1 MFAIFSQ
8 QENLITVFKKY
19 SVTEALK
26 VKFNILQAIKTLNI
40 PSDDLIE
47 HMRNEGLCITDFS
60 LGTDKSL
67 SSYESSPSIIRAHL
81 HKVFLD
87 KQKLIDAMSG
97 FSMSQAIEVRALLQN
112 NMSQL
117 KLPSD
122 ELISKMEQEGLSLQR
137 IGIENTS
144 PQSTVSS
151 IKLAKTKKLLSWA
164 IEETAED
171 KKRRIKSKL
180 NALVQDVEKPKKLPT
195 QLQKTESKN
204 IKPLTEESQTSEVK
218 KISLQEALERS
229 LQTELSQSMNF

>member
-8 QENLITVFKKY
+8 QENLVAVFKKY

-40 PSDDLIE
+40 PSDDLIA

-60 LGTDKSL
+60 LGSEKSP
-67 SSYESSPSIIRAHL
+67 SVYESSPGIIRAHL

-87 KQKLIDAMSG
+87 KQKLIGAMSG
-97 FSMSQAIEVRALLQN
+97 FSMSQAIEVRALLKN

-151 IKLAKTKKLLSWA
+151 IKLAQTKKLLSQA
-164 IEETAED
+164 IEETTED
-171 KKRRIKSKL
+171 KKSRIKSKL
-180 NALVQDVEKPKKLPT
+180 NALVQSVEKPKKQQT
-195 QLQKTESKN
+195 QIQKTESKN
-204 IKPLTEESQTSEVK
+204 TKSLTEESQISQVK
-218 KISLQEALERS
+218 KISLQEALEHS
-229 LQTELSQSMNF
+229 LQTDLSQSMNF

>member
-8 QENLITVFKKY
+8 EENLIAVFKKY

-60 LGTDKSL
+60 LGSEKS
-67 SSYESSPSIIRAHL
+67 SSVYESSPSIILAHL
-81 HKVFLD
+81 HKVFLE

-97 FSMSQAIEVRALLQN
+97 FSMAQAIEIRALLQK

-122 ELISKMEQEGLSLQR
+122 ELMSKMEQEGLSLQR

-151 IKLAKTKKLLSWA
+151 IKLAKTKKLLSQA

-171 KKRRIKSKL
+171 KKNRIKSKL
-180 NALVQDVEKPKKLPT
+180 NALAEGVQKPKKLST
-195 QLQKTESKN
+195 GLQKTESKN
-204 IKPLTEESQTSEVK
+204 TKSSTEENQTSKVK

-229 LQTELSQSMNF
+229 LQTDLSQSMNF